1 MATSKQRI
9 QAYIDQQLFESFEAE
24 RAAWDISQSQAL
36 ERILAERYNTKAIEA
51 PISDSEPKIDRF
63 KTLEG
68 ELKRRVAINGM
79 VFEEIFQRLNDL
91 EGAVSKLA
99 SESLATN
106 NSELNSE
113 SLTETKGGLD
123 SELPSESLATNNSEL
138 NSESLTETKGGLD
151 SELPSESL
159 TTNNSELD
167 GELPSE
173 SPIKNLPLIIN
184 STHPYFER
192 LILCLERDE
201 YLSYWTDSDSFSPDI
216 REAKLYEKQTYL
228 LKQIEKLVKRDY
240 DRHWLKFTTARNCI
254 KKDCD
259 RYSLQEIFKRWEKL
273 EERKAKRKSARRKAA
288 IATQ

>member
-99 SESLATN
+99 
-106 NSELNSE
+106 
-113 SLTETKGGLD
+113 
-123 SELPSESLATNNSEL
+123 SESLATNNSEL